1 MLSKISFRS
10 VLPFLGFAA
19 FIALSACSDNDAQ
32 PLSGP
37 EYQIESNDQGKSSRS
52 TDAKSS
58 PRNRRP
64 AFAQGKSSSSTDAK
78 SSSSSKAKSSSSSK
92 VGSSSS
98 LQTSSSAVSSSS
110 EAGVTACKTANVD
123 NCKYGTLTDERD
135 GQTYK
140 TIKIGSQ
147 TWMAENLNY
156 AYLEPTE
163 DLDSSSFCF
172 DNDPAK
178 CDTLGRLYLWSAAM
192 DSAGKLIEPANGCG
206 YGVYCSA
213 SGTSEAI
220 RGICPAGWHVPSMD
234 EWNVL
239 ANSMGVG
246 GPAMARLKSSERFD
260 ENYEPGTDDC
270 GFSSLPAGEMFKTGD
285 VSGAYRFDVYW
296 TSTAMN
302 LQSTYAPSLNSYR
315 GISFGQGAAKMVLRC
330 VKD

>member
-123 NCKYGTLTDERD
+123 NC
-135 GQTYK
+135 
-140 TIKIGSQ
+140 
-147 TWMAENLNY
+147 

-220 RGICPAGWHVPSMD
+220 RGICPAGWHLPSREELD
-234 EWNVL
+234 TL
-239 ANSMGVG
+239 AKVGELGLMSVSGWLNIEGVD
-246 GPAMARLKSSERFD
+246 SV
-260 ENYEPGTDDC
+260 
-270 GFSSLPAGEMFKTGD
+270 GFSGLPSGYMVKETFLYDHAAFWSSTDISKGYLAYAFSLPDIPAATLASLGPSKAGEAGKY
-285 VSGAYRFDVYW
+285 VAYSV
-296 TSTAMN
+296 
-302 LQSTYAPSLNSYR
+302 
-315 GISFGQGAAKMVLRC
+315 RC